1 MSSLDCDLQQKVDF
15 IQQLAMTSSVA
26 GLRRGTSQSQIRKH
40 FPKPNLHQ
48 KKVIIIVWWS
58 TALLIHY
65 NFLNLGN
72 TITSENYAHQINAPK
87 TAMPAACIGNRKGP
101 ILLHDA
107 QLQVVQSM
115 LQKLNKLGY
124 KLLPHQPHSPDL
136 LPMTITS

>member
-15 IQQLAMTSSVA
+15 IQLAMTSSAA
-26 GLRRGTSQSQIRKH
+26 GLRRGTSQSKTHKH

-48 KKVIIIVWWS
+48 KKVIVIVRWS

-65 NFLNLGN
+65 NFLNLGK
-72 TITSENYAHQINAPK
+72 TITPENYALQINAPK
-87 TAMPAACIGNRKGP
+87 TAMPAARIGNRKGP
-101 ILLHDA
+101 ILLHNA

-115 LQKLNKLGY
+115 FQKLNKLGY
-124 KLLPHQPHSPDL
+124 KVLPHQPHSPDL